1 MSEVALYSIPRRG
14 ERENPRWHTRDTLG
28 MIYSNHTKDHKET
41 PEHMQAEQGHCSPIL
56 L

>member
-14 ERENPRWHTRDTLG
+14 KRENPRWHTRDTLG